1 MLKGQNMTTD
11 FNANNSNEILKRLVF
26 NALISTQ
33 AQLFEVQTELEI
45 TRQELAMIRSEL
57 IAAKHQPEVDP

>member
-1 MLKGQNMTTD
+1 MTTN
-11 FNANNSNEILKRLVF
+11 FNANNSNEIFKRLVF
-26 NALISTQ
+26 NALIATQ

-57 IAAKHQPEVDP
+57 IAAKHQPEVDA

>member
-1 MLKGQNMTTD
+1 MTTD

-57 IAAKHQPEVDP
+57 IAAKHQPEVDA